1 MSSHRRPVT
10 GDTRIRGPDMTQTFD
25 VLTIGNAIVDILSKS
40 EDSFIASQGLVKG
53 SMTLI
58 DEQQADTLYEKMGPT
73 LESSGGSAGN
83 TAAGLASL
91 GSKVAYIG
99 KVANDT
105 LGKVFQHDIR
115 AIGAHFETAPLVD
128 ELSTARSMIL
138 ISPDGERT
146 MSTWLGACTRL
157 CPDDV
162 EAALVENAGIT
173 YVEGYLWDKPDA
185 KAAILKAIEITRR
198 SGKKFSLSL
207 SDPFCVDRHRQ
218 DFLDLLNGQVDILF
232 ANEQEVCHLY
242 GVASFAEAVEKVR
255 GCVEVAALT
264 RGAAGSVVVT
274 TEQTI
279 PVPAAAVP
287 AVVDTTGA
295 GDLYAAGF
303 LHGLAKGRPLAE
315 CALTGGSCAAECISH
330 VGPRPQ
336 VSLAGFVTQRLG
348 NGQ

>member
-1 MSSHRRPVT
+1 
-10 GDTRIRGPDMTQTFD
+10 MTQSFD
-25 VLTIGNAIVDILSKS
+25 ILTIGNAIVDILCKTD
-40 EDSFIASQGLVKG
+40 DSFITGQGLVKG

-73 LESSGGSAGN
+73 IEASGGSAGN

-105 LGKVFQHDIR
+105 LGKVFTHDIR
-115 AIGAHFETAPLVD
+115 AIGAHFQTPPLVD
-128 ELSTARSMIL
+128 ELSTARSMVL

-157 CPDDV
+157 CPDDIDTPI
-162 EAALVENAGIT
+162 VENSGIT

-185 KAAILKAIEITRR
+185 KAAILKAIEIARKA
-198 SGKKFSLSL
+198 GKKFSLSL

-218 DFLDLLNGQVDILF
+218 DFLDLLDGSVDILF
-232 ANEQEVCHLY
+232 ANEQEICHLY

-255 GCVEVAALT
+255 GRVEVAALT
-264 RGAAGSVVVT
+264 RGAAGSVAVT
-274 TEQTI
+274 AGQTI

-303 LHGLAKGRPLAE
+303 LHGLVGGRPLAE
-315 CALTGGSCAAECISH
+315 CALIGGICAAECISH

-348 NGQ
+348 NTA